1 MEAPSGAFAAFRVKS
16 FRNQWVAD
24 LLTSWAMEMET
35 LILAWYVLVVTDS
48 VILLAVFGSLQF
60 GGTLLSPFFGAL
72 ADRSGRRRL
81 LISLR
86 LGYASCAVVLTA
98 LALTDTLATWHVF
111 VIAVVSG
118 LIRPSDLVVRN
129 ALIGDTVPESDLTN
143 AMGLSRTTMD
153 SARIAGTLVGA
164 GLFSALGFGP
174 SYLVVTALFVASA
187 LMTTR
192 VAPGI
197 ARASSG
203 AWRQV
208 LLGMRY
214 IRREGEIAAL
224 MLMAF
229 LVNLTAFPISHGLLP
244 FVAKDIYLLDANGLA
259 QLMAAYA
266 VGAMVGSLTLAWSG
280 KTSRS
285 RVVVVGI
292 LVWYALLL
300 VFAQTSTQIEGLIL
314 LAIIGFAQ
322 SLAMIAMSVVLL
334 TVAPGRFR
342 GRVLGIR
349 MMAVYGLPLGLV
361 AGGALIDWWGFKAQ
375 ASVFAV
381 LGLLGTA
388 AIAYRWRQSLFK
400 GHSA

>member
-1 MEAPSGAFAAFRVKS
+1 MDAPSGAFAAFRVKS

-35 LILAWYVLVVTDS
+35 LILAWYVLIVTDS
-48 VILLAVFGSLQF
+48 VVLLAVFGSLQF

-81 LISLR
+81 LITLR
-86 LGYASCAVVLTA
+86 LGYTGCAVALTV

-111 VIAVVSG
+111 ALAVISG
-118 LIRPSDLVVRN
+118 LIRPSDLAVRN

-164 GLFSALGFGP
+164 GLFSTLGFGV
-174 SYLVVTALFVASA
+174 SYLVVTAFFVASV

-192 VAPGI
+192 VASGI

-208 LLGMRY
+208 MLGMLY
-214 IRREGEIAAL
+214 IRRQGEVAAL

-266 VGAMVGSLTLAWSG
+266 VGAMVGSLALAWSG
-280 KTSRS
+280 RTSRS

-292 LVWYALLL
+292 LVWYVLLL
-300 VFAQTSTQIEGLIL
+300 VFAQTSTQIEGLVVL
-314 LAIIGFAQ
+314 TVVGFAQ
-322 SLAMIAMSVVLL
+322 SLAMISMSVVLL
-334 TVAPGRFR
+334 TVTPGRFR
-342 GRVLGIR
+342 GRVLGVR
-349 MMAVYGLPLGLV
+349 MMAVYGLPIGLV

-375 ASVFAV
+375 ASVFAA

-388 AIAYRWRQSLFK
+388 AIAYRWRQALFK
-400 GHSA
+400 GDAA